1 MQHARR
7 VVRGALWIAAVAG
20 VLAAVARPHV
30 QRSAQ
35 EALADFLVVLAP
47 GTDPA
52 EVPGT
57 ATALAQRVGGA
68 VHQTYTGGLLGFA
81 ATLTTSAAT
90 RLATDPAVAYVT
102 PDGDVFA
109 SSTDTAPPSWGLDRV
124 DQRGRNLSGGYAYPA
139 TGGAGV
145 TVYVLDSGIRIGHR
159 DFGGRARYGWDF
171 IGDDAKADD
180 CNGHGTHVA
189 GTVGGSR
196 YGVAKRVRLVA
207 VRVLDCNGKGSY
219 AQIIAGINWITT
231 HAARPAVVNMSI
243 EGPPSRVLDDAV
255 RRAVA
260 AGITFVV
267 AAGNASRDACKYS
280 PAREPSALTVGAT
293 DRNDRRAGF
302 SNYGRCLD
310 LFAPGQAI
318 VSDWDSGSNAHRV
331 MSGTSMAAPHVA
343 GAAALLLAA
352 HRTWQPASVR
362 VALLR
367 AASRNK
373 VSAVGKRSPNLL
385 LCTCR

>member
-1 MQHARR
+1 M
-7 VVRGALWIAAVAG
+7 
-20 VLAAVARPHV
+20 
-30 QRSAQ
+30 
-35 EALADFLVVLAP
+35 
-47 GTDPA
+47 
-52 EVPGT
+52 
-57 ATALAQRVGGA
+57 
-68 VHQTYTGGLLGFA
+68 
-81 ATLTTSAAT
+81 
-90 RLATDPAVAYVT
+90 AYVT
-102 PDGDVFA
+102 PGREVAAA
-109 SSTDTAPPSWGLDRV
+109 SSEKSPPSWGLDRV
-124 DQRGRNLSGGYAYPA
+124 DQRGRSLSGRYTYPT

-145 TVYVLDSGIRIGHR
+145 TVYVLDSGIRISHR

-171 IGDDAKADD
+171 IGHDARADD

-207 VRVLDCNGKGSY
+207 VRVLDCKGRGSY
-219 AQIIAGINWITT
+219 AQIIAGINWITA

-243 EGPPSRVLDDAV
+243 EGPPSRALDDAV
-255 RRAVA
+255 HRSVA

-267 AAGNASRDACKYS
+267 AAGNDSRDACRVS

-293 DRNDRRAGF
+293 DRRDRRARF

-318 VSDWDSGSNAHRV
+318 VSDWTSSNHAHQA

-352 HRTWQPASVR
+352 HPAWQPASVR

-367 AASRNK
+367 AASRHK
-373 VSAVGKRSPNLL
+373 ISSAGRRSPNLL